1 MTKKR
6 ASPHSA
12 DAALSVARER
22 SKATSVIELSTGYRA
37 RLVPVAGFLLT
48 EVASRIQD
56 PEVPMWANPE
66 KEGREESNPSDPG
79 YLRALAAAERHRA
92 EAVIDAMLLF
102 GVVIE
107 GDLPD
112 REEWMPKIQKM
123 VKLGHL
129 DLDGFN
135 LEDPLDTEFLF
146 KRYVAVAANDLQ
158 EIMSRSGV
166 TQEAI
171 ALAAKSFPGDE
182 AR

>member
-37 RLVPVAGFLLT
+37 RLVPVAGVLL
-48 EVASRIQD
+48 
-56 PEVPMWANPE
+56 P
-66 KEGREESNPSDPG
+66 
-79 YLRALAAAERHRA
+79 AAERHRA